1 MSISDRSSTF
11 QTNLVTSVLYN
22 STGTLQF
29 QRPETTYIKNELR
42 RFLKLPDDEESIIL
56 VSGDA
61 KQQENDG
68 HEKHQEELYLLK
80 AEVKS
85 PWVPLKDSKRF
96 TGEIEELQIEDNK
109 L

>member
-11 QTNLVTSVLYN
+11 KTKLVTSVLYN

-29 QRPETTYIKNELR
+29 QRPETTYIKNELS

-61 KQQENDG
+61 ERSRNRRMMG
-68 HEKHQEELYLLK
+68 TRNIRRSCIY
-80 AEVKS
+80 
-85 PWVPLKDSKRF
+85 
-96 TGEIEELQIEDNK
+96 
-109 L
+109 